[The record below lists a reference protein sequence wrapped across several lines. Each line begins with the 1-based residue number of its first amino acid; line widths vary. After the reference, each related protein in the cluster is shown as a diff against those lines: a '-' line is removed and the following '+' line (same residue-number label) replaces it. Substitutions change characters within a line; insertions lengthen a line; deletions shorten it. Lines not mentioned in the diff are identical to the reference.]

1 MSNSA
6 FLRPFANGLNKA
18 VQPLLL
24 AFYNEEEL
32 ETMLYQLGWNVSID
46 NSGLAEFNAVFT
58 ARDILLDIYSFIETL
73 EEGSFDDEKE
83 LVEQT
88 LELLKDIVT
97 LIKNLESAS
106 STSGIPP
113 FDNAEFWKEASENLF
128 NYLLYVYLR
137 DNQPF
142 FFALF
147 HTFGILDE
155 LPQEPEGAYRIN
167 FTKYVVNWEKLPDL
181 FTNPGE
187 LFTERYGWNTGSFD
201 HVRLFDTI
209 ERILIAF
216 DVRVNRVLPQ
226 DTHTGYIDTSR
237 IGTDQL
243 RELQAWPVFGF
254 YTGDSS
260 FWKLGFN
267 LLPVPATPG
276 ANAAPEGLLLTP
288 VLQGGTST
296 SISLTRDL
304 YLRFQGAFDAD
315 NVIKATVLPS
325 GASLDTDITETEISA
340 EVALIGAPESP
351 WILIGSENA
360 TRIELEGCKVALGMT
375 GEISDPEI
383 YFSLSTGEEKADG
396 SLPVV
401 RAFIQLQDGA
411 DGFLQK
417 IFAILGTDPLTL
429 EFGAALKWSSK
440 TGITFEGQAAFELAK
455 TVHIALGPL
464 EINTIYIQLKA
475 GSYNSEVYADK
486 TSFDISLGVAATLE
500 IGPFKGMVDN
510 IGVIARFV
518 PLTNED
524 EPGTFGNLHVDFA
537 FKPPTGLG
545 LSIDAQGFSGGGFLF
560 LDADKGE
567 YAGGLELS
575 FQDSIS
581 LKIIGILNT
590 IMPDGTNG
598 FSLILIITAEFT
610 PIQLGFGFT
619 LNGVGGLI
627 GINRTVEIDVLQSGV
642 KDGSLNSILFP
653 EDIVANAVQIV
664 TDIKKVFPVYEGQYA
679 FGPMAEIGYGSPTL
693 ITLQLGLIIELPDP
707 VRIAILGVLRCLLP
721 DEDFKLLSLQVNF
734 LGVIDFEKK
743 YISFDASLYDSKLL
757 TFTLTGDMALRLSW
771 GSEPVFVLSVG
782 GFHPSYEPPANL
794 GLGDMERLS
803 INLFSGN
810 NPRLRIENYFAVTS
824 NTAQFGANGQLY
836 VSKAGFDVEGYIG
849 FDVLFQFSPF
859 YFIAQISAS
868 LSVSYEGEDIL
879 SIHLSLSLDGPT
891 PWHAKGN
898 ASFKFLLFKVSVS
911 ISETFG
917 DTRNTTLA
925 PVDVWPLLEAA
936 LKEKANWQ
944 AEMPSGSNLLV
955 TLKTIEADDDTII
968 AHPCGILNISQ
979 KLVPLNMNIDK
990 YGNQSVSGDST
1001 FSISKVVIG
1010 TEQTGT
1016 GTLKEEFAPGQYF
1029 EYSDAEKLSS
1039 KDFEKYD
1046 SGLSVNGS
1054 GNLKTGYVA
1063 ELEVE
1068 YELKYLHKKTLFTLI
1083 RLNLGLFLAFLKGNA
1098 TSKSKLAAGVKL
1110 PSVIGTQKVQINPEK
1125 FVIANTGD
1133 LQLVDEAYVF
1143 SSEREARLQME
1154 ELISNGNIVS
1164 KNIQVIPS
1172 YELNV

>member
-1 MSNSA
+1 MGTENKNFQQLLFEEFLFFFDPLIQTEGDPEKISA
-6 FLRPFANGLNKA
+6 FLNSIGWNFDILFDGSDSSSFTNAVGEVITLTNTIQDIINDPPQEISDLIPVLENAASFTTAILSLDTTMPSLSGAEQLPADLLKKLLVLYIRNRSAVLYQFLKMLNVLYINGGATVMDDSGRIAMNGEVIPDLNLSKLIDYITAPADTFKKDYLDNGFTDLDA
-18 VQPLLL
+18 VNATALKIFKPLQYILMALNIQSHLGNNSTTTSLTDEENKRLAGLLTLVYSYVLNDAGDVMDAGTTIGLL
-24 AFYNEEEL
+24 AETEGGPGIFMVPFGEL
-32 ETMLYQLGWNVSID
+32 NIS
-46 NSGLAEFNAVFT
+46 
-58 ARDILLDIYSFIETL
+58 RDIGSWRLGVGVSGNLKGFQLSKDGFAMLEAGENGFALDLTL
-73 EEGSFDDEKE
+73 EKNSEGATDFLIGSATGTRLEIGEMSFNGGIILSDTKKE
-83 LVEQT
+83 YFFKALLNNCAIVLKSGDGDGFIQKILSGVDARADFSLNIGWDNGNGFHIDGSGALEIAVPLHITIGPINIDTATIRISPDFETKSIPIDLGIDAT
-88 LELLKDIVT
+88 LELGPFTGTVQ
-97 LIKNLESAS
+97 
-106 STSGIPP
+106 GI
-113 FDNAEFWKEASENLF
+113 
-128 NYLLYVYLR
+128 
-137 DNQPF
+137 
-142 FFALF
+142 
-147 HTFGILDE
+147 G
-155 LPQEPEGAYRIN
+155 
-167 FTKYVVNWEKLPDL
+167 
-181 FTNPGE
+181 
-187 LFTERYGWNTGSFD
+187 
-201 HVRLFDTI
+201 
-209 ERILIAF
+209 
-216 DVRVNRVLPQ
+216 
-226 DTHTGYIDTSR
+226 
-237 IGTDQL
+237 
-243 RELQAWPVFGF
+243 
-254 YTGDSS
+254 
-260 FWKLGFN
+260 
-267 LLPVPATPG
+267 
-276 ANAAPEGLLLTP
+276 
-288 VLQGGTST
+288 
-296 SISLTRDL
+296 
-304 YLRFQGAFDAD
+304 
-315 NVIKATVLPS
+315 
-325 GASLDTDITETEISA
+325 
-340 EVALIGAPESP
+340 
-351 WILIGSENA
+351 
-360 TRIELEGCKVALGMT
+360 
-375 GEISDPEI
+375 
-383 YFSLSTGEEKADG
+383 
-396 SLPVV
+396 
-401 RAFIQLQDGA
+401 
-411 DGFLQK
+411 
-417 IFAILGTDPLTL
+417 
-429 EFGAALKWSSK
+429 
-440 TGITFEGQAAFELAK
+440 
-455 TVHIALGPL
+455 
-464 EINTIYIQLKA
+464 
-475 GSYNSEVYADK
+475 
-486 TSFDISLGVAATLE
+486 ISLGVAFPETGGNM
-500 IGPFKGMVDN
+500 GPLQLS
-510 IGVIARFV
+510 A
-518 PLTNED
+518 
-524 EPGTFGNLHVDFA
+524 A

-567 YAGGLELS
+567 YAGGLEVS
-575 FQDSIS
+575 FQDTLS

-653 EDIVANAVQIV
+653 EDIVANAIQIV

-721 DEDFKLLSLQVNF
+721 DEEFKLLSLQVNF

-771 GSEPVFVLSVG
+771 GSDPVFVLSVG

-891 PWHAKGN
+891 PWHAKGK
-898 ASFKFLLFKVSVS
+898 ASFSFLVFDVTVS

-917 DTRNTTLA
+917 DAKNTVLA

-944 AEMPSGSNLLV
+944 AEIPSGSNLLV

-1054 GNLKTGYVA
+1054 GNLKTDYVA

-1110 PSVIGTQKVQINPEK
+1110 PSVIGTQKVQISPEK

-1154 ELISNGNIVS
+1154 ELISSGDILS